1 MCDSRSVSVG
11 VLSPEGLFGEDG
23 DNFYSVSPRVLG
35 RVDWMLYQIEV
46 GIDYASVLRVEN
58 V

>member
-1 MCDSRSVSVG
+1 MSVG